1 MYLALPVSSGGF
13 LQAIRVLKY
22 SRTVIKRYMYFE
34 YGTITHYGVGFQ
46 QLFLYI
52 HFVTFLVKRD
62 SLPYNP
68 GASCRIQLKI
78 NLFVISYMMLRFGLF
93 PFRSPLLGEYYNYVI
108 LFSFP
113 LGTEMFHFPRC
124 AS

>member
-22 SRTVIKRYMYFE
+22 SRTVIKRYMHFE
-34 YGTITHYGVGFQ
+34 YGTITHYGAGFQ

-68 GASCRIQLKI
+68 GSCKHVPVWAVPFSLAATWG
-78 NLFVISYMMLRFGLF
+78 ML
-93 PFRSPLLGEYYNYVI
+93 
-108 LFSFP
+108 
-113 LGTEMFHFPRC
+113 
-124 AS
+124 

>member
-1 MYLALPVSSGGF
+1 MH
-13 LQAIRVLKY
+13 
-22 SRTVIKRYMYFE
+22 FE

-68 GASCRIQLKI
+68 GECKHPPVWAVPFSLAATWG
-78 NLFVISYMMLRFGLF
+78 ML
-93 PFRSPLLGEYYNYVI
+93 
-108 LFSFP
+108 
-113 LGTEMFHFPRC
+113 
-124 AS
+124 

>member
-1 MYLALPVSSGGF
+1 MH
-13 LQAIRVLKY
+13 
-22 SRTVIKRYMYFE
+22 FE

-68 GASCRIQLKI
+68 GTSQSMRNRKI
-78 NLFVISYMMLRFGLF
+78 NFIHSH
-93 PFRSPLLGEYYNYVI
+93 
-108 LFSFP
+108 
-113 LGTEMFHFPRC
+113 TQ
-124 AS
+124 